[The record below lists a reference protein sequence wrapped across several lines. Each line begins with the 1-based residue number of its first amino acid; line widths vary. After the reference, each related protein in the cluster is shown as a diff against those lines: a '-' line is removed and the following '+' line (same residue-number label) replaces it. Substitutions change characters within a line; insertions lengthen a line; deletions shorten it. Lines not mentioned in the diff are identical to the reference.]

1 MKLKDLIEEQKL
13 IQEMPMVSH
22 GVYGKLDDTENY
34 VNSMGRTSGSSWHK
48 ASDRKLVKHPVHIKK
63 LERMFARTKHNFGIF
78 VVDDQAMKK
87 KLTGQILNNKR
98 NLVSQFLQPEQVEE
112 IFNTDD
118 RITLIVAEN
127 SQFAQDEPM
136 TPWMY
141 SHKLWHFIDEQDSV
155 PSDIKSLVDMISN
168 VLGTYAKEYYGSN
181 NGLDGK
187 VRFLIGTTKAFRD
200 ENLAGGFEVPNE
212 LFCQH
217 INSGGR
223 AILADN
229 PSDRFDT
236 QEKANEYRL
245 EIQTKI
251 NKLYEEI
258 LTKLAGKIL
267 FLTA

>member
-1 MKLKDLIEEQKL
+1 MKLKDLMEAQKL

-22 GVYGKLDDTENY
+22 GVYGKLDDTEDY
-34 VNSMGRTSGSSWHK
+34 SLRKKIGSSWHK

-63 LERMFARTKHNFGIF
+63 LEHMFARTKHNFGIF
-78 VVDDQAMKK
+78 VVDDNPMRLA
-87 KLTGQILNNKR
+87 LTGQILNDKR
-98 NLVSQFLQPEQVEE
+98 NSVSKYLDSEQVEE
-112 IFNTDD
+112 IFNTDN

-127 SQFAQDEPM
+127 SPFETDEPM

-141 SHKLWHFIDEQDSV
+141 AHKLWHFIDEQDSV
-155 PSDIKSLVDMISN
+155 PSDIRSLVDMISN
-168 VLGTYAKEYYGSN
+168 VLGTYAKVYYGSN

-187 VRFLIGTTKAFRD
+187 ARFLIGTTKAFRD

-217 INSGGR
+217 INSGGK
-223 AILADN
+223 AILSDN

-245 EIQTKI
+245 EVQTKI
-251 NKLYEEI
+251 NKLYDEI